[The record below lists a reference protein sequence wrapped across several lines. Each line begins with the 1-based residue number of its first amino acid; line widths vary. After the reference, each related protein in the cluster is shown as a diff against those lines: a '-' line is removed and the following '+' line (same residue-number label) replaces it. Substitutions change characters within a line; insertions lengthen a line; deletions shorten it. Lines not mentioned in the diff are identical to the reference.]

1 MKQQLQQ
8 LTVENLGQ
16 IKRADVRFGDLTILV
31 GPQATGKSI
40 FLQLLNLVADN
51 SVIRSE
57 MKRVGIEWGK
67 DVRRFFDAFFGEGMQ
82 RLWDPGKTKVAVNGK
97 PVDLQKNPVNS
108 SGSKETFF
116 YVPAQRVLAL
126 RGGWPRPFSEFSA
139 VDPFLVRHFSE
150 RLRLLMENEFSSE
163 KATLFPQPNRLKKE
177 FRALLDEAI
186 FGSLSLRS
194 EVVQNQKRLVLGN
207 EGSDSLSLPF
217 MVWSAG
223 QREFIPLL
231 MGLYWLLPP
240 SKTPKRDPIDWV
252 VIEEPEMG
260 LHPRA
265 IYSTLVLVMDLLK
278 RGYRVCLSTHS
289 TDVLDIVWAIRTIQE
304 HRESPEQWSKQEQE
318 YFLRIFG
325 LPPKPP
331 LRDFASAVLDKKM
344 SVYYFDR
351 ETGTT
356 KDISTLNPGSDE
368 PSISGW
374 GGLTAYAGRAAN
386 VVADV
391 VSHSERRGS

>member
-1 MKQQLQQ
+1 MQ

-16 IKRADVRFGDLTILV
+16 IKKANIRLGDLTVLV

-51 SVIRSE
+51 GFIRSE

-67 DVRRFFDAFFGEGMQ
+67 DPKRFFDVFFGEGMRQ
-82 RLWDPGKTKVAVNGK
+82 LWDDDKTSVTVDGKVI
-97 PVDLQKNPVNS
+97 DLRKNPRNS
-108 SGSKETFF
+108 NESQETFF
-116 YVPAQRVLAL
+116 YIPAQRVLAL
-126 RGGWPRPFSEFSA
+126 RNGWPRPFSEFSP

-163 KATLFPQPNRLKKE
+163 KATLFPQFNRLKKE
-177 FRALLDEAI
+177 FRDLLDKAI
-186 FGSLSLRS
+186 FGSLSLQS
-194 EVVQNQKRLVLGN
+194 DDAQNQKRLVLKKA
-207 EGSDSLSLPF
+207 GSKESLPF

-240 SKTPKRDPIDWV
+240 GKIPRRDPIDWV

-260 LHPRA
+260 LHPKA
-265 IYSTLVLVMDLLK
+265 ISSTLVLVMDLLK
-278 RGYRVCLSTHS
+278 RGYRVCISTHS
-289 TDVLDIVWAIRTIQE
+289 TDVLDVIWAIQTIRQHQDQLAKSDQE
-304 HRESPEQWSKQEQE
+304 KF
-318 YFLRIFG
+318 FLRIFG
-325 LPPKPP
+325 LPLNQV
-331 LRDFASAVLDKKM
+331 LRDLASEVLGKSM

-351 ETGTT
+351 DGTT
-356 KDISTLNPGSDE
+356 KDISSLDPGANE
-368 PSISGW
+368 PSVSGW
-374 GGLTAYAGRAAN
+374 GGLTDYAGRIAD

-391 VSHSERRGS
+391 ITNASRKER